1 MVWLAEEPEELHP
14 ILAIAFGDSDEV
26 FAQMPVRAAS
36 EADGATL
43 AELQLDLE
51 PGFQVMA
58 VRRAGGYIYRPR
70 GSVPLL
76 ADDELL
82 VRGPYEGRRQLA
94 ERLGWHFELD
104 EDTGGFELT
113 PLTVPG
119 SGAAERPWER

>member
-1 MVWLAEEPEELHP
+1 
-14 ILAIAFGDSDEV
+14 
-26 FAQMPVRAAS
+26 
-36 EADGATL
+36 
-43 AELQLDLE
+43 
-51 PGFQVMA
+51 
-58 VRRAGGYIYRPR
+58 
-70 GSVPLL
+70 VPLL